1 MLFGN
6 ITISDKMKRI
16 DLEEGVKAGV
26 LYYMEEGKVQSQT
39 IIYSTEQEEVLM
51 GEINQAGI
59 EIINKDFV
67 MRLKDKYGIKKQE

>member
-6 ITISDKMKRI
+6 ITISDKMNRI

-39 IIYSTEQEEVLM
+39 IVYSTEQEEVLM
-51 GEINQAGI
+51 EEINQAGI
-59 EIINKDFV
+59 ELISKDFV
-67 MRLKDKYGIKKQE
+67 MGLKDKYGIKKEK